1 MLPPNSLSEFSL
13 ISIIP
18 FSALTENESQSLRG
32 SVKSFYG
39 LSEQKRLQ
47 PGCLS
52 GVFPGISRVQKVMGE
67 TWDGLSMRILL

>member
-47 PGCLS
+47 P
-52 GVFPGISRVQKVMGE
+52 
-67 TWDGLSMRILL
+67 